1 VLAQTDAV
9 QMKQTQQQNAQM
21 IKNIAKIKTDG
32 GKVSTRW
39 DELFIT
45 DWYVAYRIELYT
57 SFPVCY

>member
-1 VLAQTDAV
+1 
-9 QMKQTQQQNAQM
+9 MKQTQQQNAQM